1 MRVKKLGLSCAV
13 ALSLTS
19 CTTELVTK
27 PLGTGDPLPT
37 GNPYRMPFTQFDVTV
52 KWQAVA
58 CQIPAIGKTPPIKVN
73 ISAEATPKVALEPN
87 RLYPID
93 PRSLT
98 RWMKTGEVVFEW
110 QQNRLLKSVNASA
123 DDQAGQVAVNIASG
137 VGKIVSVA
145 FAGAGIDKCD
155 TPLALDIDAVDT
167 AKAGL
172 LVATQDLDAR
182 MAVFARV
189 DAAVKA
195 VPGGPSKKLQQ
206 AWITAQGQVD
216 AAEAALQAQKNLYE
230 KALRKVTYSYSDTW
244 PHSGTEFATPAPI
257 GLPDPVVKKWGLNRR
272 ESGSLQVYFALVS
285 KEEFKPSNPQ
295 PPTEGWKGLPY
306 REPALAEFKICS
318 VASCSDPKSEEVTSF
333 DAMVY
338 QLGPMLLLPFEGRA
352 FASNKASASFGED
365 GALLSGGYSQLRST
379 AAGASETFKSLS
391 DQVAAVRTAKQGEDL
406 QELEQKTKL
415 YKARKDL
422 ADAMKS
428 NNPASDSETQIQ
440 ALENQTALL
449 EAETKLLEAKK
460 LRDQAASET
469 SL

>member
-1 MRVKKLGLSCAV
+1 MRVKKLGLSCAI

-19 CTTELVTK
+19 CTTELLTK
-27 PLGTGDPLPT
+27 PLGTDDPPPT

-58 CQIPAIGKTPPIKVN
+58 CQLPATGNTPPIKVN
-73 ISAEATPKVALEPN
+73 ISVEAAPKVALEPN

-93 PRSLT
+93 PRGLT
-98 RWMKTGEVVFEW
+98 RWTKTGEVVFEW
-110 QQNRLLKSVNASA
+110 HKNRLLNSANASA
-123 DDQAGQVAVNIASG
+123 DDQAGQAAVNIASG

-145 FAGAGIDKCD
+145 FAGAGIQQCN
-155 TPLALDIDAVDT
+155 TPLALDIDAVDK

-172 LVATQDLDAR
+172 LAATQDLDAR
-182 MAVFARV
+182 MAVFARA

-195 VPGGPSKKLQQ
+195 VPSGPSKKLQQ
-206 AWITAQGQVD
+206 TWITAQSQVD
-216 AAEAALQAQKNLYE
+216 AAETALQAQKNSYE
-230 KALRKVTYSYSDTW
+230 KAVRKVTYSYSDTW
-244 PHSGTEFATPAPI
+244 PHSGKEFVTTAPI
-257 GLPDPVVKKWGLNRR
+257 GLPDAVVRKWGLDTLQRA
-272 ESGSLQVYFALVS
+272 SLQVYFALLS
-285 KEEFKPSNPQ
+285 TEEFKPSNLQ
-295 PPTEGWKGLPY
+295 PPAEGWKGLPY

-318 VASCSDPKSEEVTSF
+318 VASCGDPKSEVVTSV

-352 FASNKASASFGED
+352 FASNKSSASFGED
-365 GALLSGGYSQLRST
+365 GALLSSGYSQLRST

-391 DQVAAVRTAKQGEDL
+391 DQVAVVRTAKQGEDL

-428 NNPASDSETQIQ
+428 NNPASDSEIQIQ